1 MGERKKYHRG
11 RRKKKKGGI
20 ISTLILI
27 IAIAVFCVSG
37 YQLYKIFGGYHQG
50 KSEYDKVRE
59 VAVHGDDK
67 DEDEFVVDFDELKKI
82 NADTVGWIR
91 FYPEPSQ
98 ISYPLV
104 QTTDNDLYLNRTF
117 SANENTVGAIFVNCD
132 NAADFSDRNTII
144 YGHRMMD
151 HSMFHDLEKYKDE
164 SFWKENP
171 YFYIYT
177 PDGREIKY
185 QIYSAGVV
193 KDTSE
198 SYTYQFE
205 NDASFELFLQITKS
219 ISNYDTGVNP
229 GVDAEVVTL
238 STCTKDDNDDRFVVH
253 GVKVEE
259 N

>member
-1 MGERKKYHRG
+1 MGERKKYRRG

-132 NAADFSDRNTII
+132 NA
-144 YGHRMMD
+144 
-151 HSMFHDLEKYKDE
+151 
-164 SFWKENP
+164 
-171 YFYIYT
+171 
-177 PDGREIKY
+177 
-185 QIYSAGVV
+185 
-193 KDTSE
+193 
-198 SYTYQFE
+198 
-205 NDASFELFLQITKS
+205 
-219 ISNYDTGVNP
+219 
-229 GVDAEVVTL
+229 
-238 STCTKDDNDDRFVVH
+238 
-253 GVKVEE
+253 
-259 N
+259 

>member
-1 MGERKKYHRG
+1 MGERKTYHRG

-98 ISYPLV
+98 IIRWCR
-104 QTTDNDLYLNRTF
+104 QRTT
-117 SANENTVGAIFVNCD
+117 IC
-132 NAADFSDRNTII
+132 I
-144 YGHRMMD
+144 
-151 HSMFHDLEKYKDE
+151 
-164 SFWKENP
+164 
-171 YFYIYT
+171 
-177 PDGREIKY
+177 
-185 QIYSAGVV
+185 
-193 KDTSE
+193 
-198 SYTYQFE
+198 
-205 NDASFELFLQITKS
+205 
-219 ISNYDTGVNP
+219 
-229 GVDAEVVTL
+229 
-238 STCTKDDNDDRFVVH
+238 
-253 GVKVEE
+253 
-259 N
+259 